1 MMGRSEIGKRGLLR
15 SRYRLRGLRG
25 VSSQTL
31 ARL

>member
-1 MMGRSEIGKRGLLR
+1 MMGRSGIGKRELLR

-25 VSSQTL
+25 VSSHTL